1 MEKLKSQEAGAAVRQ
16 LTDAADLLITVQ
28 TASKAY
34 DRADPVTPAADH
46 EYADLE
52 LKDAVEKP
60 LARVSRANSLH
71 HGLLPS
77 DFGV

>member
-1 MEKLKSQEAGAAVRQ
+1 MCDISGISSLTSQQAGAAVRR
-16 LTDAADLLITVQ
+16 LTDAAELLGAAK

-34 DRADPVTPAADH
+34 DRAEPVTPAGNH

-60 LARVSRANSLH
+60 LARVC
-71 HGLLPS
+71 
-77 DFGV
+77 